1 MKNVTFLP
9 EQIKIEQVKNEQPKK
24 TWMEPELVILDIES
38 GKSLQPAELSWAH
51 S

>member
-38 GKSLQPAELSWAH
+38 GKHPHPNEVGYFH